1 MPGNSGSFGKFRP
14 VKLKSNFGILA
25 LNPSVLSASPTGGKD
40 VGIPSEDA
48 APPMLV
54 GTPKPEV
61 TPPILVGTPIVC
73 PIPLKFKLDGLDI
86 GFVIFNLGALIDCS
100 DKFGVWPLKKDVGA
114 VPTLS
119 DGDLIFRD
127 VDPPKD
133 GVADTLGVEND
144 TDGALTT
151 DKILILSSQKY
162 STT

>member
-1 MPGNSGSFGKFRP
+1 M
-14 VKLKSNFGILA
+14 LA

-54 GTPKPEV
+54 GTPKPDAA
-61 TPPILVGTPIVC
+61 PPILVGTPIVC

-86 GFVIFNLGALIDCS
+86 GFVILKLGALMDLKDKSGAVPVKNLGAL
-100 DKFGVWPLKKDVGA
+100 
-114 VPTLS
+114 VPTLTE
-119 DGDLIFRD
+119 GVLTLIEGEEKV
-127 VDPPKD
+127 VDDK
-133 GVADTLGVEND
+133 D

-151 DKILILSSQKY
+151 DSAFILSSQEY